1 LNKRFIAVLF
11 GALVGAMLIAGC
23 GSSDN
28 SETTA
33 SLTKAQF
40 LKQGNAICKAGNE
53 ETNEGFESFSKEH
66 NLGHKEPSEAQ
77 FEELSE
83 TVLAPSVSKQIE
95 EVRALGTPEGDEGEV
110 DEFLTNAEEAL
121 EKVEEEPAL
130 ISAEGKEGPF
140 YSVNKEAA
148 AIGLTSCGGEEGEE
162 EG

>member
-11 GALVGAMLIAGC
+11 GALVGALLIAGC
-23 GSSDN
+23 GSSNDN
-28 SETTA
+28 ETTA
-33 SLTKAQF
+33 SLTKAEF
-40 LKQGNAICKAGNE
+40 LKQGNAICKAGNKE
-53 ETNEGFESFSKEH
+53 INEGFEEFSKEH
-66 NLGHKEPSEAQ
+66 NLKHKQPSEAQ

-95 EVRALGTPEGDEGEV
+95 GVRALGTPEGDEGEV
-110 DEFLTNAEEAL
+110 DTFLTNAEEAL

-130 ISAEGKEGPF
+130 ISAEGKEEPF

-148 AIGLTSCGGEEGEE
+148 KIGLTSCGGEEGEE